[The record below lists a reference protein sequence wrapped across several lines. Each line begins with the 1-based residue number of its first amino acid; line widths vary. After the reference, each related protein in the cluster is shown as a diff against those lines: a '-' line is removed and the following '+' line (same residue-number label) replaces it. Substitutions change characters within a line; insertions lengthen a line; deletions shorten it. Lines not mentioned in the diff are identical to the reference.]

1 MGEPGLGKSRLF
13 YEFKLTSQS
22 GCLALEAF
30 SVSHG
35 KASPYLSVIELLK
48 NYFQIKIEDDERA
61 RQAKVMGQVLSLD
74 RSLEDTLP
82 YLFAVLGI
90 PDPTASLDQMDP
102 QIRRQRTFEALK
114 NLIVR
119 ESLNQPVMVIFEDLH
134 WIDGETQGF
143 LDTLSESIANA
154 CIALLVNY
162 RPEYRHDWGGK
173 TYYSHLSLT
182 PLGEGEAG
190 ELLSFL
196 MGDDASLNNLKALIL
211 ERTDG
216 TPFFIEEVVQT
227 LTEESVLLG
236 ERGQYHIELT
246 PRELHISPNVQGVL
260 AARIDRLETHEKA
273 LLQELAIIGRAFPL
287 SLVRKVVARSEDE
300 LYRLLSS
307 LQAKE
312 FLYEQPALTEVE
324 YIFKH
329 ALTQEV
335 AYGTVLQEQRKSPH
349 EQTARAIETL
359 YTANLDDHYS
369 ELAHHYTR
377 SGNAEKA
384 IEYLHLAGQ
393 QAVQRSAHEEA
404 IQYLTE
410 GLTLL
415 SNLKD
420 TNGRAQQE
428 LILKMTLSVPL
439 MSTRGWG
446 APEVESLFNRATL
459 ELTRFRGYL
468 TLLEGGCHDAQN
480 TNCLSTGL
488 PATDDRTGTGGPQ
501 PGRPGTRV

>member
-1 MGEPGLGKSRLF
+1 M
-13 YEFKLTSQS
+13 
-22 GCLALEAF
+22 
-30 SVSHG
+30 
-35 KASPYLSVIELLK
+35 
-48 NYFQIKIEDDERA
+48 
-61 RQAKVMGQVLSLD
+61 
-74 RSLEDTLP
+74 
-82 YLFAVLGI
+82 
-90 PDPTASLDQMDP
+90 
-102 QIRRQRTFEALK
+102 
-114 NLIVR
+114 
-119 ESLNQPVMVIFEDLH
+119 
-134 WIDGETQGF
+134 
-143 LDTLSESIANA
+143 
-154 CIALLVNY
+154 NY

-335 AYGTVLQEQRKSPH
+335 AYGTVLQEQRKSLH

-446 APEVESLFNRATL
+446 APEVESLFNRAR
-459 ELTRFRGYL
+459 ELCQQLGDTPQLFSVLAGLYMFHLAGRSSLKISHELAEQLLRLASDQEDSVERLVAHTMMAVSGFYEGDQLAARQEYDHSLNHYDSARHRFAGVSLIGMDLGVGILSHAAL
-468 TLLEGGCHDAQN
+468 TLWLLGYPDQ
-480 TNCLSTGL
+480 LS
-488 PATDDRTGTGGPQ
+488 PDIS
-501 PGRPGTRV
+501 